1 MNRKNRNFRRFA
13 VPIIGMILFVLAW
26 HVVSTHVLPKDST
39 LPAPSRVGAA
49 VAEMWHSGE
58 LVEDIL
64 ASLNRIL
71 LGFAIAL
78 FGAIVFGITAA
89 RYGRVYEYIKVTMD
103 LLSSIPPIA
112 WTPVAILWFGIGNAP
127 AFFIVFLGA
136 FFPMFTSI
144 YSGISSVD
152 SELKNA
158 ARTLGAKPS
167 FIVRAVIFPDALPQI
182 LTGIRTGIGVAWFNV
197 IAAELIGVRS
207 GLGYKIQLNRTLL
220 FSEYVIGIMLIIGI
234 LGFLMTRLVVIA
246 GNLSAPWA
254 IQDETR
260 PRWIER
266 RRKLTRLFRRRIDN
280 SIGAKQIRPAVFT
293 PVNRH
298 PSSDSIDKEP
308 ILNVKNVSMS
318 FEGEVAGT
326 KLEVLRDIDFSVNP
340 GEVFSILGPNGSGKT
355 TIINIIAG
363 LLRPETGF
371 VEFQGKPVEEPSH
384 ERTVVFQSFALF
396 PWRTCKGN
404 ILFALKA
411 AANRKASKEGLL
423 TSQNSSP
430 IDYLK
435 NAGLSDFA
443 DTYPADLSGGM
454 KQRLALARAL
464 AASPKLILMDEP
476 FASFDPLVRES
487 SQETILQLLSNRSA
501 TILLVTHDLDE
512 AIFMSDRIL
521 VLSERPGR
529 VKEIVEVHLD
539 RPRVSGMRK
548 DKRFHE
554 LRSHLWER
562 LRSPISEHKVS
573 LNSKT
578 I

>member
-1 MNRKNRNFRRFA
+1 MDARNRLLMNNSSRQYRKVI
-13 VPIIGMILFVLAW
+13 VPFVGLILFIAAW
-26 HVVSTHVLPKDST
+26 HIVSTQVLPKDST
-39 LPAPSRVGAA
+39 LPPPSRVAEA
-49 VAEMWHSGE
+49 MAEMWHSGE

-71 LGFAIAL
+71 FGFAIAL
-78 FGAIVFGITAA
+78 FGAVVFGIAAA
-89 RYGRVYEYIKVTMD
+89 RYGKMYEYIKTTMD

-112 WTPVAILWFGIGNAP
+112 WTPVAILWFGIGDAP
-127 AFFIVFLGA
+127 ALFIVFLGA
-136 FFPMFTSI
+136 FFPMFTSV
-144 YSGISSVD
+144 YSGINRVD

-167 FIVRAVIFPDALPQI
+167 FVVRSVIFPAALPQI

-220 FSEYVIGIMLIIGI
+220 FSEHVIGIMLIIGM
-234 LGFLMTRLVVIA
+234 LGFLMTRIVGIA
-246 GNLSAPWA
+246 GNLWAPWA

-260 PRWIER
+260 PKWIER
-266 RRKLTRLFRRRIDN
+266 RRKLTKLIRWRVVN
-280 SIGAKQIRPAVFT
+280 SVASKINEHAPPLSVNDDRPLG
-293 PVNRH
+293 
-298 PSSDSIDKEP
+298 SEP
-308 ILNVKNVSMS
+308 ILNVKNISMS
-318 FEGEVAGT
+318 FEGEVAGA
-326 KLEVLRDIDFSVNP
+326 KLEVLRDITFSVNP

-363 LLRPETGF
+363 LLKPERGY
-371 VEFQGKPVEEPSH
+371 VEFLRGQVSEPSH

-404 ILFALKA
+404 IAFALQ
-411 AANRKASKEGLL
+411 ASSNQTVSTEGRSI
-423 TSQNSSP
+423 SQSSLP
-430 IDYLK
+430 LDYLK
-435 NAGLSDFA
+435 NAGLSQFA

-464 AASPKLILMDEP
+464 AASPRLILMDEP

-487 SQETILQLLSNRSA
+487 SQETILHLLSQRST

-529 VKEIVEVHLD
+529 IKEIVDVHLE
-539 RPRVSGMRK
+539 RPRVSGIRK
-548 DKRFHE
+548 DRRFHE

-562 LRSPISEHKVS
+562 LRSPIS
-573 LNSKT
+573 
-578 I
+578 